1 MKENPVHPAAG
12 KAVVYVRLSGQPYG
26 YDPFSLDNQR
36 RICRDHALR
45 KHIEIVAEYQD
56 LAISGRKDEADRPG
70 FEASME
76 LIRRKAVEIL
86 YVAKLDRLSRRG
98 LEHVGTLL
106 DEIDRVGGRVV
117 FVADGLDTR
126 QPAVRQT
133 IAMLAEQARAEAD
146 AATWRLSEWHA
157 HNRRNGLWKR
167 IRPFGYV
174 VSDGKLSPHPT
185 EAPIVRGMVD
195 SYLAGSSLRG
205 IAKYLNGRGV
215 KPPRLV
221 FYEEATA
228 KGYGARKPPA
238 NSWSYLAVRGVLT
251 APALAAVISHAG
263 ELCRNERGEPILA
276 GDGIVSLEERA
287 QILAELRRRAQPGDA
302 RQSRRREA
310 EEVRQ
315 PKYLLTG
322 FGRCG
327 ECGKALQRI
336 GAARGGIYYRC
347 AGKGRGQTC
356 RGAMISGRYLESEV
370 VRRVLERRARSGRPP
385 PRTPG
390 DTGMDAWEGLSLVRR
405 RAVLAEAVR
414 EVWVFSAD
422 VPVARRV
429 RIVWVG
435 EDPPTPRDRQQAAG
449 FA

>member
-1 MKENPVHPAAG
+1 MKENPAHPAAG

-26 YDPFSLDNQR
+26 YDPFSPDNQR

-45 KHIEIVAEYQD
+45 EHVEIVAEYQD
-56 LAISGRKDEADRPG
+56 LAISGRKDEANRPG

-76 LIRRKAVEIL
+76 LIRRRAVEIL
-86 YVAKLDRLSRRG
+86 YVARLDRFSRRG
-98 LEHVGTLL
+98 LEHVGALL
-106 DEIDRVGGRVV
+106 DEIDQVGGRVI
-117 FVADGLDTR
+117 FVAEGLDTR
-126 QPAVRQT
+126 QAAVRKT

-167 IRPFGYV
+167 IRPFGYI

-185 EAPIVRGMVD
+185 ESPIVRGMVD

-205 IAKYLNGRGV
+205 IAKKLNRQGV

-228 KGYGARKPPA
+228 KGYSARKPSA
-238 NSWSYLAVRGVLT
+238 NSWSYIAVRGVLT
-251 APALAAVISHAG
+251 APALAALISHAG
-263 ELCRNERGEPILA
+263 EPCRDERGELILA

-287 QILAELRRRAQPGDA
+287 KILAELRRRALLGGA
-302 RQSRRREA
+302 RQSGRRET
-310 EEVRQ
+310 EQVRQ

-322 FGRCG
+322 FGKCG

-336 GAARGGIYYRC
+336 ETARGGIYYRC

-356 RGAMISGRYLESEV
+356 RGAMISGRHLESEV
-370 VRRVLERRARSGRPP
+370 VRRVLEWRTHSGRPP
-385 PRTPG
+385 PTALG
-390 DTGMDAWEGLSLVRR
+390 YTATGAWEDLSLAQR
-405 RAVLAEAVR
+405 RAILADAVR
-414 EVWVFSAD
+414 EVWVFSTD

-435 EDPPTPRDRQQAAG
+435 EDPPEPRGRQPTGGPA
-449 FA
+449 

>member
-1 MKENPVHPAAG
+1 MKQNPAHPAAG

-26 YDPFSLDNQR
+26 YYPFSLDNQR

-45 KHIEIVAEYQD
+45 EHIEIVAESHD
-56 LAISGRKDEADRPG
+56 LAISGRKDEAGRPG

-86 YVAKLDRLSRRG
+86 YVEKLDRFSRRG
-98 LEHVGTLL
+98 LDYVGTVL
-106 DEIDRVGGRVV
+106 DEIDQVGGRVI

-126 QPAVRQT
+126 HPADRQT

-167 IRPFGYV
+167 IRPFGYI
-174 VSDGKLSPHPT
+174 VSDGKLRPHPT
-185 EAPIVRGMVD
+185 ESQIVRGMVD

-205 IAKYLNGRGV
+205 IAKDLNAQGV

-238 NSWSYLAVRGVLT
+238 DSWSYVAVRGVLT
-251 APALAAVISHAG
+251 APALAALISHAG
-263 ELCRNERGEPILA
+263 ELCRDEHGEPILA

-287 QILAELRRRAQPGDA
+287 QILAELQRRALLGGA
-302 RQSRRREA
+302 RQSRQREA
-310 EEVRQ
+310 EQVRQ
-315 PKYLLTG
+315 PMYLLTG

-336 GAARGGIYYRC
+336 GTARGGIYYRC
-347 AGKGRGQTC
+347 AGKGHGQTC
-356 RGAMISGRYLESEV
+356 RGGMISGRYLESEV
-370 VRRVLERRARSGRPP
+370 VRRVLERRTRSDRPHP
-385 PRTPG
+385 TALG
-390 DTGMDAWEGLSLVRR
+390 DIGMDAWEGLSLVRR
-405 RAVLAEAVR
+405 RAVLAHAVR
-414 EVWVFSAD
+414 EVWVYSAD

-429 RIVWVG
+429 HIVWVG
-435 EDPPTPRDRQQAAG
+435 EDPPTPRGRQQTGGSA
-449 FA
+449 

>member
-1 MKENPVHPAAG
+1 MKEDPVHPAAG

-26 YDPFSLDNQR
+26 YDPFSPGNQR

-45 KHIEIVAEYQD
+45 EHIEIVAEYQD

-146 AATWRLSEWHA
+146 AATWRLSEWRA

-167 IRPFGYV
+167 IRPFGYI

-195 SYLAGSSLRG
+195 SYLAGSSTPASSVATSTANRFSQATASSASRSALRSSLSSG
-205 IAKYLNGRGV
+205 VAPSLAMLVNRGEGRLRRYGNQNISSQGSGDAESAARLSSASG
-215 KPPRLV
+215 RLV
-221 FYEEATA
+221 AASTIDA
-228 KGYGARKPPA
+228 Q
-238 NSWSYLAVRGVLT
+238 VRGADRHV
-251 APALAAVISHAG
+251 A
-263 ELCRNERGEPILA
+263 ER
-276 GDGIVSLEERA
+276 
-287 QILAELRRRAQPGDA
+287 
-302 RQSRRREA
+302 
-310 EEVRQ
+310 
-315 PKYLLTG
+315 
-322 FGRCG
+322 
-327 ECGKALQRI
+327 
-336 GAARGGIYYRC
+336 
-347 AGKGRGQTC
+347 
-356 RGAMISGRYLESEV
+356 
-370 VRRVLERRARSGRPP
+370 
-385 PRTPG
+385 
-390 DTGMDAWEGLSLVRR
+390 
-405 RAVLAEAVR
+405 
-414 EVWVFSAD
+414 
-422 VPVARRV
+422 
-429 RIVWVG
+429 
-435 EDPPTPRDRQQAAG
+435 
-449 FA
+449 